1 MSSHVRQLQTTLK
14 EAGFY
19 TGKIDGIAGELT
31 VEATKRAVEQA
42 VMGSAELAPVNE
54 QFISHPEH
62 TEPKIPPAQPERAG
76 SEMGVFTLSE
86 RSLKN
91 LEGVHP
97 DLVRVV
103 KRAIELTST
112 DIAVIE
118 GVRTLARQKE
128 LMRKGATKT
137 LKSRHLTGHAVDIVP
152 IVNGEIS
159 WNFNDYYPIAK
170 AMAQAATELGVRV
183 RWGGAWQV
191 ITNSNQTPRKMVKSY
206 RDKGGVFL
214 DGPHFELPA

>member
-19 TGKIDGIAGELT
+19 TGKIDGIAGKLT
-31 VEATKRAVEQA
+31 VEATKRAVKHA
-42 VMGSAELAPVNE
+42 MMGSAELALVNE

-62 TEPKIPPAQPERAG
+62 TEPRIPPAQPEQV
-76 SEMGVFTLSE
+76 GVFTLGK

-97 DLVRVV
+97 DLVNVV
-103 KRAIELTST
+103 KRAIELTDT
-112 DIAVIE
+112 DFAVIE

-152 IVNGEIS
+152 VPGGEIS
-159 WNFNDYYPIAK
+159 WNFNDYYPLAE

-191 ITNSNQTPRKMVKSY
+191 LNTHQHPSELVKAY